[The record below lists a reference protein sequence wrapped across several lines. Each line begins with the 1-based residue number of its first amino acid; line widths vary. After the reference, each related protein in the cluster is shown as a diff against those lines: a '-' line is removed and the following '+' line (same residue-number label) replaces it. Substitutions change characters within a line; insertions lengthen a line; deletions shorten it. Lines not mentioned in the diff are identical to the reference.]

1 MLLGRRPMEATAK
14 REAELHVS
22 ELTLQTA
29 AALAD
34 ASQLPGKHDATP
46 GSNLQALSG
55 PDLREG

>member
-1 MLLGRRPMEATAK
+1 MEATAK